1 MPVPTSDFRS
11 RPTGLGAQPSRDPS
25 IFESALDR
33 LAETLDQV
41 APGARGELTHEFM
54 MRNGYFDDPGRADA
68 LYQSA
73 PEVDAYLDQLR
84 LSKATDDAN
93 RGLTGEQVVAA
104 SVGFGLGLGVAYL
117 VSSATSSPQRR
128 LKG

>member
-1 MPVPTSDFRS
+1 LNGFRS
-11 RPTGLGAQPSRDPS
+11 GPTGLGAQSS

-54 MRNGYFDDPGRADA
+54 MRNGYFDDPERADA
-68 LYQSA
+68 LYHSA
-73 PEVDAYLDQLR
+73 SEVDAYLDRLR
-84 LSKATDDAN
+84 LSRATEDVN

-104 SVGFGLGLGVAYL
+104 GIGFGLGLGVAYL
-117 VSSATSSPQRR
+117 VSAATSPSRGRR
-128 LKG
+128 PKRQ